1 MSIDIMISALEEY
14 LLAKKD
20 YVAGCGEEA
29 ALVSAKKRFAA
40 SLNDYID
47 WRTDGVLEE
56 RRKRIST
63 ERSIN
68 IADILTS
75 NMKEVSDAITALN
88 SAPTPPPSYSV
99 DEWIKAGNHKLW
111 FEAYRKWYEIE
122 RKNGIK
128 IE

>member
-1 MSIDIMISALEEY
+1 MISALEEY
-14 LLAKKD
+14 LTTKKD
-20 YVAGCGEEA
+20 YVSGCGDED
-29 ALVSAKKRFAA
+29 ALLGAKKRFSAA
-40 SLNDYID
+40 LNDYID

-75 NMKEVSDAITALN
+75 NMKEVSEAITALN
-88 SAPTPPPSYSV
+88 SAPKPPPAYNLE
-99 DEWIKAGNHKLW
+99 EWVTNGNHKKW
-111 FEAYRKWYEIE
+111 FEAYRKWYEID

-128 IE
+128 VE